1 MISDFESLVTR
12 FGHIQERYEETPSH
26 DGESPTRDANEIVAE
41 ACKRLDEYKHMG
53 KASSSHKV
61 IEGKP

>member
-12 FGHIQERYEETPSH
+12 FGHYEETPSH